1 MVRSS
6 IAVLLACLGLSA
18 CTSTEDDSP
27 GGAGSGQG
35 GSGASSSGADASN
48 ASGSSSNGEGG
59 ASNAVSGGGGVGGDQ
74 ICADLCTHA
83 TALGCP
89 TSGDCEGDCGA
100 GFANAGDC
108 ADELEL
114 FMACVAY
121 ESTTCED
128 FETAPATCEDEG
140 HALTDCTGM

>member
-1 MVRSS
+1 MVHVSF
-6 IAVLLACLGLSA
+6 ALVLVCLGLGA
-18 CTSTEDDSP
+18 CTSTEDDST
-27 GGAGSGQG
+27 GDGASGHG
-35 GSGASSSGADASN
+35 GSSGTGASS

-59 ASNAVSGGGGVGGDQ
+59 ASSDVSGGGGVGGEQ
-74 ICADLCTHA
+74 LCADLCAHA

-89 TSGDCEGDCGA
+89 TSADCEGDCGA

-108 ADELEL
+108 GDELEL

-128 FETAPATCEDEG
+128 FETAPAACQRAG
-140 HALTDCTGM
+140 QALTECTGM